1 VIRGEN
7 HFAFIENPDAFA
19 AAIKPFLAEH
29 AAG

>member
-1 VIRGEN
+1 VIRGES

-29 AAG
+29 TAG